1 MKRLCKLLGFVLL
14 PLLVLI
20 DGPLAFETAAPQAIL
35 IDHETGTVLLE
46 KDSDIPVPPASL
58 SKLMTSYMVFEE
70 IKNGGLALEDL
81 VPVSEKAWRM
91 GGSKM
96 FVEVGDQVSVEDLLR
111 GVIVQSGNDA
121 CIVLAETISG
131 SESAFSDLMTDKARK
146 MGMSN
151 STFINATG
159 WPDPEHKMSARD
171 MALLTQRIIMDF
183 PEFLPLFSEKEF
195 TYNGIRQGNRNPLL
209 YKNIGVDGM
218 KTGHTKEAGYS
229 LAATATRH
237 DRRLI
242 LILTGLDSS
251 QQRAVEG
258 ERIFDYGFRK
268 FNNYALFKG
277 GETVDTADLWLG
289 DLPRVPLVIED
300 ALTVTL
306 PRDSRDK
313 LEVSV
318 VFESPIPAPVK
329 IGDVIATL
337 RIEMPETEPIE
348 LPLIAGKSVSRA
360 GAFRRISGALSYMLF
375 GPSVEE

>member
-1 MKRLCKLLGFVLL
+1 MKPVYTLLGFTLF
-14 PLLVLI
+14 LLVHT
-20 DGPLAFETAAPQAIL
+20 DGSFAFETAAPQAIL
-35 IDHETGTVLLE
+35 IDHQTGTILLE

-58 SKLMTSYMVFEE
+58 SKLMTSYMVFQE

-96 FVEVGDQVSVEDLLR
+96 FVEVGDHVSVEDLLR

-131 SESAFSDLMTDKARK
+131 SEAAFSELMTDKASRL
-146 MGMSN
+146 GLSN
-151 STFINATG
+151 STFKNATG
-159 WPDPEHKMSARD
+159 WPDPEHKMSVRD
-171 MALLTQRIIMDF
+171 VALLTQSIVTSF
-183 PEFLPLFSEKEF
+183 PEFLPLFAEKEF

-229 LAATATRH
+229 LAATATRNG
-237 DRRLI
+237 RRLI
-242 LILTGLDSS
+242 LALTGLDTA

-258 ERIFDYGFRK
+258 ERLFDYGFRK
-268 FNNYALFKG
+268 FSNYTLFKD

-289 DLPRVPLVIED
+289 DLPRVPLIIEN
-300 ALTVTL
+300 ALEVTL
-306 PRDSRDK
+306 PRDSRAK

-337 RIEMPETEPIE
+337 RVEAPETELIE
-348 LPLIAGKSVSRA
+348 LPLLAGKSISRA
-360 GAFRRISGALSYMLF
+360 GPFRRISGALSYMLF
-375 GPSVEE
+375 GPPEEE

>member
-1 MKRLCKLLGFVLL
+1 MKPLCKLLGFVLL
-14 PLLVLI
+14 PLVLI

-35 IDHETGTVLLE
+35 IDQETGTVLLE

-195 TYNGIRQGNRNPLL
+195 TYNGIWQGNRNPLL

-218 KTGHTKEAGYS
+218 KTGHTKEAGYG

-242 LILTGLDSS
+242 LILTGLDSA

-268 FNNYALFKG
+268 FNNYALFKD

>member
-1 MKRLCKLLGFVLL
+1 MKPVYTLLGFTLF
-14 PLLVLI
+14 LLVHT
-20 DGPLAFETAAPQAIL
+20 DGSFAFETAAPQAIL
-35 IDHETGTVLLE
+35 IDHQTGTILLE

-58 SKLMTSYMVFEE
+58 SKLMTSYMVFQE

-131 SESAFSDLMTDKARK
+131 SEAAFSELMTDKASRL
-146 MGMSN
+146 GLSN
-151 STFINATG
+151 STFKNATG
-159 WPDPEHKMSARD
+159 WPDPEHKMSVRD
-171 MALLTQRIIMDF
+171 VALLTQSIVTSF
-183 PEFLPLFSEKEF
+183 PEFLPLFAEKEF

-229 LAATATRH
+229 LAATATRNG
-237 DRRLI
+237 RRLI
-242 LILTGLDSS
+242 LALTGLDTA

-258 ERIFDYGFRK
+258 ERLFDYGFRK
-268 FNNYALFKG
+268 FSNYTLFKD

-289 DLPRVPLVIED
+289 DLPRVPLIIEN
-300 ALTVTL
+300 ALEVTL
-306 PRDSRDK
+306 PRDSRAK

-329 IGDVIATL
+329 MGDVIATL
-337 RIEMPETEPIE
+337 RVEAPETELIE
-348 LPLIAGKSVSRA
+348 LPLLAGKSISRA
-360 GAFRRISGALSYMLF
+360 GPFRRISGALSYMLF
-375 GPSVEE
+375 GPPEEE

>member
-1 MKRLCKLLGFVLL
+1 MKPVYAVLGFLL
-14 PLLVLI
+14 LLLVHVDDLF
-20 DGPLAFETAAPQAIL
+20 AFETAAPQAIL
-35 IDHETGTVLLE
+35 MDHQTGTILLE

-58 SKLMTSYMVFEE
+58 SKLMTSYMVFQE

-131 SESAFSDLMTDKARK
+131 SEAAFSDLMTDKAGK
-146 MGMSN
+146 LGLSN
-151 STFINATG
+151 STFRNATG
-159 WPDPEHKMSARD
+159 WPDPEHKMSVRD
-171 MALLTQRIIMDF
+171 VALLTQSIVTSF

-229 LAATATRH
+229 LAATATRNG
-237 DRRLI
+237 RRLI
-242 LILTGLDSS
+242 LVLTGLDTA

-258 ERIFDYGFRK
+258 ERLFDYGFRK
-268 FNNYALFKG
+268 FNNYTLFKD

-289 DLPRVPLVIED
+289 DLPRVPLIIED

-306 PRDSRDK
+306 PRDRRDE

-329 IGDVIATL
+329 IGDLVAKI
-337 RIEMPETEPIE
+337 RVEIPGTEPIE
-348 LPLIAGKSVSRA
+348 LPLLAGKSISRA
-360 GAFRRISGALSYMLF
+360 GPFRRISGALSYLLF
-375 GPSVEE
+375 GPPEEE

>member
-1 MKRLCKLLGFVLL
+1 MKPVYAVLGFLL
-14 PLLVLI
+14 LLLVHVDDLF
-20 DGPLAFETAAPQAIL
+20 AFETAAPQAIL
-35 IDHETGTVLLE
+35 MDHQTGTILLE

-58 SKLMTSYMVFEE
+58 SKLMTSYMVFQE

-131 SESAFSDLMTDKARK
+131 SEAAFSDLMTDKAGK
-146 MGMSN
+146 LGLSN
-151 STFINATG
+151 STFRNATG
-159 WPDPEHKMSARD
+159 WPDPEHKMSVRD
-171 MALLTQRIIMDF
+171 VALLTQSIVTSS

-229 LAATATRH
+229 LAATATRNG
-237 DRRLI
+237 RRLI
-242 LILTGLDSS
+242 LVLTGLDTA

-258 ERIFDYGFRK
+258 ERLFDYGFRK
-268 FNNYALFKG
+268 FNNYTLFKD

-289 DLPRVPLVIED
+289 DLPRVPLIIED

-306 PRDSRDK
+306 PRDRRDE

-329 IGDVIATL
+329 IGDLVSKI
-337 RIEMPETEPIE
+337 RVEIPGTEPIE
-348 LPLIAGKSVSRA
+348 LPLLAGKSISRA
-360 GAFRRISGALSYMLF
+360 GPFRRISGALSYLLF
-375 GPSVEE
+375 GPPEEE

>member
-1 MKRLCKLLGFVLL
+1 MKPVYTLLGFTLF
-14 PLLVLI
+14 LLVHT
-20 DGPLAFETAAPQAIL
+20 DGSFAFETAAPQAIL
-35 IDHETGTVLLE
+35 IDHQTGTILLE

-58 SKLMTSYMVFEE
+58 SKLMTSYMVFQE

-131 SESAFSDLMTDKARK
+131 SEAAFSELMTDKASRL
-146 MGMSN
+146 GLSN
-151 STFINATG
+151 STFKNATG
-159 WPDPEHKMSARD
+159 WPDPEHKMSVRD
-171 MALLTQRIIMDF
+171 VALLTQSIVTSF
-183 PEFLPLFSEKEF
+183 PEFLPLFAEKEF

-229 LAATATRH
+229 LAATATRNG
-237 DRRLI
+237 RRLI
-242 LILTGLDSS
+242 LALTGLDTA

-258 ERIFDYGFRK
+258 ERLFDYGFRK
-268 FNNYALFKG
+268 FSNYTLFKD

-289 DLPRVPLVIED
+289 DLPRVPLIIEN
-300 ALTVTL
+300 ALEVTL
-306 PRDSRDK
+306 PRDSRAK

-337 RIEMPETEPIE
+337 RVEAPETELIE
-348 LPLIAGKSVSRA
+348 LPLLAGKSISRA
-360 GAFRRISGALSYMLF
+360 GPFRRIRGALSYMLF
-375 GPSVEE
+375 GPPEEQ

>member
-1 MKRLCKLLGFVLL
+1 MKPVYALFGFF
-14 PLLVLI
+14 LLVFLSP
-20 DGPLAFETAAPQAIL
+20 DAPFAFETAAPQAIL
-35 IDHETGTVLLE
+35 IDHHTGTILLE

-96 FVEVGDQVSVEDLLR
+96 FVEVDDQVSVEDLLR

-131 SESAFSDLMTDKARK
+131 SEPAFSDLMTDKARQ
-146 MGMSN
+146 MGLTN
-151 STFINATG
+151 STFRNSTG
-159 WPDPEHKMSARD
+159 WPDPEHKMSVRD
-171 MALLTQRIIMDF
+171 VSLLTRSIITSF
-183 PEFLPLFSEKEF
+183 PEFLPLFSEREF

-229 LAATATRH
+229 LAATATRNG
-237 DRRLI
+237 RRLI
-242 LILTGLDSS
+242 LVLTGLDTA
-251 QQRAVEG
+251 QQRSVEG
-258 ERIFDYGFRK
+258 ERLFDFGFRK
-268 FNNYALFKG
+268 FNNYTLFED

-289 DLPRVPLVIED
+289 DLPRVPLIIEN

-306 PRDSRDK
+306 PRDKRDK
-313 LEVSV
+313 LAVSV
-318 VFESPIPAPVK
+318 LFESPIPAPVK
-329 IGDVIATL
+329 IGDAIATL
-337 RIEMPETEPIE
+337 RVEAPDTELIEI
-348 LPLIAGKSVSRA
+348 PLLAGKSISRS
-360 GAFRRISGALSYMLF
+360 GPFRRISGALNYMLF
-375 GPSVEE
+375 GPPEEE